1 MLAVISPA
9 KKLDFETST
18 RVRKHTLPDFLG
30 EAENLVR
37 DLRKRSANELQALMG
52 ISTKLAELNRD
63 RYDKWTPKVSPQNS
77 RQALMAFMGDVYI
90 GLDACSLSSRE
101 LDYAQS
107 HLRIL
112 SGLYGILRPLDL
124 VQPYR
129 LEMGTKLDNA
139 QGSNLYNF
147 WGDKLSSTL
156 CAQAKSVRTEY
167 LINLASNEYFNAID
181 NAELKLKIITP
192 VFKDRTKGKYK
203 VVSFFAKKAR
213 GMMARYIL
221 NTRPKKPEDL
231 RQFDAGGY
239 MFNEDISSTSKIIFT
254 RDKS

>member
-18 RVRKHTLPDFLG
+18 RVSKHSVPNFLG
-30 EAENLVR
+30 EAENLIL
-37 DLRKRSANELQALMG
+37 DLRKRNVNELQTLMS
-52 ISTKLAELNRD
+52 ISIKLAELNRD
-63 RYDKWTPKVSPQNS
+63 RYAEWTPDTPTEKS
-77 RQALMAFMGDVYI
+77 RQALLAFMGDVYV
-90 GLDACSLSSRE
+90 GLDARSLSPRE
-101 LDYAQS
+101 LNYAQS

-124 VQPYR
+124 IQPHR
-129 LEMGTKLDNA
+129 LEMGTKLPNT
-139 QGSNLYNF
+139 QGSNLYKF

-156 CAQAKSVRTEY
+156 CAQAASVRTKY
-167 LINLASNEYFNAID
+167 LVNLASNEYFNAID
-181 NAELKLKIITP
+181 NVGLKLNVITP
-192 VFKDRTKGKYK
+192 VFKDRTKGEFK

-231 RQFDAGGY
+231 KQFDAEGY
-239 MFNEDISSTSKIIFT
+239 LFNAEMSSTSELIFT
-254 RDKS
+254 RDKR